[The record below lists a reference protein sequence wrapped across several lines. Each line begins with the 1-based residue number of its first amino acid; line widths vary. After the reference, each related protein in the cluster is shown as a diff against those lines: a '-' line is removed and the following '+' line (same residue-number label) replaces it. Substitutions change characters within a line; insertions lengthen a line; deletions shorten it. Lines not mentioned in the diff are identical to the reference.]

1 MYSVLLN
8 MKLDI
13 LVLSAHPDDAE
24 LGCGGTLLAA
34 VKQGKKVGI
43 VDLTRGELGS
53 RGTPAL
59 RAEEAA
65 AASKVLGLH
74 ARENLG
80 LPDGFFRNDREH
92 QLPIIAAVRRYRPDV
107 VLLNA
112 IHDRHPDHGRG
123 SQLASEACFLAGLKM
138 IETLGEE
145 GQPQPEWR
153 PKQVYHFI
161 QDRYLKP
168 DFIVDITAHWPRK
181 REAIAAFA
189 SQFNVSPDGQPHTY
203 ISSPEF
209 WHFLEA
215 RAREMGHM
223 IGVEFGEGFT
233 VERPIGVRDL
243 TGLF

>member
-1 MYSVLLN
+1 

-24 LGCGGTLLAA
+24 LGCSGTLLAA
-34 VKQGKKVGI
+34 MAQGKKVGI

-53 RGTPAL
+53 RGTPEI
-59 RAEEAA
+59 RAQEAA
-65 AASKVLGLH
+65 AAAKVLGLH

-80 LPDGFFRNDREH
+80 LPDGFFRNEREH
-92 QLPIIAAVRRYRPDV
+92 QLPIIGAVRRYQPDI

-112 IHDRHPDHGRG
+112 VHDRHPDHGRG
-123 SQLASEACFLAGLKM
+123 SQLESDACFLAGLKM
-138 IETLGEE
+138 IETLGAD
-145 GQPQPEWR
+145 GQPQEAWR

-161 QDRYLKP
+161 QDRYIKP
-168 DFIVDITAHWPRK
+168 DFVVDITPHWAKK

-189 SQFNVSPDGQPHTY
+189 SQFNVGNDGQPHTY

-215 RAREMGHM
+215 RAREMGHI

-233 VERPIGVRDL
+233 AERALGVRDL
-243 TGLF
+243 SGLL

>member
-1 MYSVLLN
+1 M

-24 LGCGGTLLAA
+24 LGCSGTLLAA
-34 VKQGKKVGI
+34 MAQGKKAGI

-53 RGTPAL
+53 RGTPAI

-65 AASKVLGLH
+65 ASSKVLGLH

-92 QLPIIAAVRRYRPDV
+92 QLPIIAAVRRYQPDV

-112 IHDRHPDHGRG
+112 VHDRHPDHGRG
-123 SQLASEACFLAGLKM
+123 SQLASEACFLSGLKM
-138 IETLGEE
+138 IETLGED
-145 GQPQPEWR
+145 GQPQAEWR

-161 QDRYLKP
+161 QDRYIKP
-168 DFIVDITAHWPRK
+168 DFIVDITPHWERK

-189 SQFNVSPDGQPHTY
+189 SQFNVAADGQPHTY

-233 VERPIGVRDL
+233 VERPVGVRDL
-243 TGLF
+243 AELL